1 MNLFFYYVNTINMKK
16 IILSILLILPFGI
29 NAIEKIKI
37 NNEDLSPYF
46 DNKIKK
52 YNYFTNE
59 DEINIKVITSKGEI
73 ITGDGIFELKDKE
86 STFIVSSDKYGDFI
100 ITVFKNYIETK
111 SKGELLSL
119 DIEGYNLNFNK
130 DIHEYNL
137 NILDEENLNI
147 IYELNNENTN
157 VKIIGNGNFNNT
169 KNVIKIILDDEEEY
183 TINVF
188 KAEKVSKVENT
199 VSKTKTMSYTKKEI
213 VKYII
218 ITISCTL
225 IFLFYKL
232 VFISKTTLNVLPNTL
247 HK

>member
-1 MNLFFYYVNTINMKK
+1 MNLFFYNVNTINMKK

-130 DIHEYNL
+130 DVHEYNL

-225 IFLFYKL
+225 IFFFYKL

>member
-1 MNLFFYYVNTINMKK
+1 MNLFFYYINTKKKKK
-16 IILSILLILPFGI
+16 IILSIFLILPFGI

-59 DEINIKVITSKGEI
+59 DEINIKVITSKEEI
-73 ITGDGIFELKDKE
+73 ISGDGIFELKDKE

-130 DIHEYNL
+130 DVHEYNL

-169 KNVIKIILDDEEEY
+169 KNIIKIILDDEEEY

-188 KAEKVSKVENT
+188 KAEKVSKVENR

-225 IFLFYKL
+225 IFFFYKL

-247 HK
+247 RK

>member
-1 MNLFFYYVNTINMKK
+1 MNLFFYYVNTINMEK
-16 IILSILLILPFGI
+16 IILSILLILPFSI
-29 NAIEKIKI
+29 KAIEKIKI

-59 DEINIKVITSKGEI
+59 DEINIKVITSKEEI
-73 ITGDGIFELKDKE
+73 ISGDGIFELKDKE

-111 SKGELLSL
+111 SKGEILSL

-130 DIHEYNL
+130 DVHEYNL

-169 KNVIKIILDDEEEY
+169 KNIIKIILDDEEEY

-188 KAEKVSKVENT
+188 KAEKVSKVENR

-225 IFLFYKL
+225 IFFFYKL

-247 HK
+247 RK

>member
-225 IFLFYKL
+225 IFFFYKL
-232 VFISKTTLNVLPNTL
+232 VFTSKTTLNVLPNTL
-247 HK
+247 RK

>member
-225 IFLFYKL
+225 IFFFYKL

>member
-1 MNLFFYYVNTINMKK
+1 MNLFFYYVNTINMEK
-16 IILSILLILPFGI
+16 IILSILLILPFSI

-59 DEINIKVITSKGEI
+59 DEINIKVITSKEEI
-73 ITGDGIFELKDKE
+73 ISGDGIFELKDKE

-111 SKGELLSL
+111 SKGEILSL

-130 DIHEYNL
+130 DVHEYNL

-169 KNVIKIILDDEEEY
+169 KNIIKIILDDEEEY

-188 KAEKVSKVENT
+188 KAEKVSKVENR

-225 IFLFYKL
+225 IFFFYKL

-247 HK
+247 RK

>member
-16 IILSILLILPFGI
+16 IILSIFLILPFGI

-59 DEINIKVITSKGEI
+59 DEINIKVITSKEEI
-73 ITGDGIFELKDKE
+73 ISGDGIFELKDKE

-130 DIHEYNL
+130 DVHEYNL

-169 KNVIKIILDDEEEY
+169 KNIIKIILDDEEEY

-225 IFLFYKL
+225 IFFFYKL

>member
-16 IILSILLILPFGI
+16 IILSILLILPFSI

-225 IFLFYKL
+225 IFFFYKL
-232 VFISKTTLNVLPNTL
+232 VFISKTTSNVLPNTL

>member
-73 ITGDGIFELKDKE
+73 ISGEGIFELKDKE

-130 DIHEYNL
+130 NIHEYNL

-225 IFLFYKL
+225 IFFFYKL
-232 VFISKTTLNVLPNTL
+232 VFISKTTSNVLPNTL

>member
-1 MNLFFYYVNTINMKK
+1 MKK
-16 IILSILLILPFGI
+16 IILSILLILPFSI

-59 DEINIKVITSKGEI
+59 DEINIKVITSKEEI
-73 ITGDGIFELKDKE
+73 ISGDGIFELKDKE

-111 SKGELLSL
+111 SKGEILSL

-130 DIHEYNL
+130 DVHEYNL

-169 KNVIKIILDDEEEY
+169 KNIIKIILDDEEEY

-188 KAEKVSKVENT
+188 KAEKVSKVENR

-225 IFLFYKL
+225 IFFFYKL

-247 HK
+247 RK

>member
-100 ITVFKNYIETK
+100 ITVLKNYIETK

>member
-16 IILSILLILPFGI
+16 IILSILLLLPFSI

-59 DEINIKVITSKGEI
+59 DEININVRSSKDEI
-73 ITGDGIFELKDKE
+73 ISGNGIFELKDKE

-100 ITVFKNYIETK
+100 ITVFKNYRETK
-111 SKGELLSL
+111 NKGELLSL
-119 DIEGYNLNFNK
+119 DIEGYNLNYNK
-130 DIHEYNL
+130 DVHEYDL

-147 IYELNNENTN
+147 TYELNNENTD
-157 VKIIGNGNFNNT
+157 VKVIGNGNFNNT
-169 KNVIKIILDDEEEY
+169 KNVIKIVLDNEEEY

-188 KAEKVSKVENT
+188 KSQKVSKVENT
-199 VSKTKTMSYTKKEI
+199 VTKTKTMSYAKKEI

>member
-1 MNLFFYYVNTINMKK
+1 MNLFFNYVNTINMKK
-16 IILSILLILPFGI
+16 IILSILLILPFSI
-29 NAIEKIKI
+29 KAIEKIKI

-73 ITGDGIFELKDKE
+73 ISGDGIFELKDKE

-100 ITVFKNYIETK
+100 ITVFKNYIETR
-111 SKGELLSL
+111 SKGEILSL

-130 DIHEYNL
+130 DVHEYNL

-169 KNVIKIILDDEEEY
+169 KNIIKIILDDEEEY

-188 KAEKVSKVENT
+188 KAEKVSKVENR

-225 IFLFYKL
+225 IFFFYKL

-247 HK
+247 RK

>member
-225 IFLFYKL
+225 IFFFYKL
-232 VFISKTTLNVLPNTL
+232 VFISKTTSNVLPNTL

>member
-73 ITGDGIFELKDKE
+73 ITGEGIFELKDKE

>member
-16 IILSILLILPFGI
+16 NILSILLILPFSI

-59 DEINIKVITSKGEI
+59 DEINIKVITSKEEI
-73 ITGDGIFELKDKE
+73 ISGDGIFELKDKE

-111 SKGELLSL
+111 SKGEILSL

-130 DIHEYNL
+130 DVHEYNL

-169 KNVIKIILDDEEEY
+169 KNIIKIILDDEEEY

-188 KAEKVSKVENT
+188 KAEKVSKVENR

-225 IFLFYKL
+225 IFFFYKL

-247 HK
+247 RK

>member
-52 YNYFTNE
+52 YNYFTND

>member
-16 IILSILLILPFGI
+16 IILSILLILPFSI

-73 ITGDGIFELKDKE
+73 ISGDGIFELKDKE

-111 SKGELLSL
+111 SKGEILSL

-130 DIHEYNL
+130 DVHEYNL

-169 KNVIKIILDDEEEY
+169 KNIIKIILDDEEEY

-188 KAEKVSKVENT
+188 KAEKVSKVENR

-232 VFISKTTLNVLPNTL
+232 VFISKTTLNVLSNTL

>member
-16 IILSILLILPFGI
+16 IILSILLILPFSI

-59 DEINIKVITSKGEI
+59 DEINIKVITSKEEI
-73 ITGDGIFELKDKE
+73 ISGDGIFELKDKE
-86 STFIVSSDKYGDFI
+86 STFIVSSAKYGDFI

-111 SKGELLSL
+111 SKGEILSL

-130 DIHEYNL
+130 DVHEYNL

-169 KNVIKIILDDEEEY
+169 KNIIKIILDDEEEY

-188 KAEKVSKVENT
+188 KAEKVSKVENRI
-199 VSKTKTMSYTKKEI
+199 SKTKTMSYTKKEI

-225 IFLFYKL
+225 IFFFYKL

-247 HK
+247 RK

>member
-218 ITISCTL
+218 TISCTL

>member
-46 DNKIKK
+46 DNKIRK

>member
-1 MNLFFYYVNTINMKK
+1 M
-16 IILSILLILPFGI
+16 
-29 NAIEKIKI
+29 
-37 NNEDLSPYF
+37 
-46 DNKIKK
+46 
-52 YNYFTNE
+52 
-59 DEINIKVITSKGEI
+59 
-73 ITGDGIFELKDKE
+73 
-86 STFIVSSDKYGDFI
+86 
-100 ITVFKNYIETK
+100 
-111 SKGELLSL
+111 
-119 DIEGYNLNFNK
+119 
-130 DIHEYNL
+130 
-137 NILDEENLNI
+137 NI

>member
-16 IILSILLILPFGI
+16 IILSILLILPFSI

-73 ITGDGIFELKDKE
+73 ISGDGIFELKDKE

-100 ITVFKNYIETK
+100 ITVFKNYTETK
-111 SKGELLSL
+111 SKGEILSL

-169 KNVIKIILDDEEEY
+169 KNIIKIILDDEEEY

-188 KAEKVSKVENT
+188 KAEKVSKVENR

-225 IFLFYKL
+225 IFFFYKL

-247 HK
+247 RK

>member
-52 YNYFTNE
+52 YNYFTND

-73 ITGDGIFELKDKE
+73 ITGEGIFELKDKE

>member
-16 IILSILLILPFGI
+16 IILSILLILPFDI

-73 ITGDGIFELKDKE
+73 ISGDGIFELKDKE

-111 SKGELLSL
+111 SKGEILSL

-130 DIHEYNL
+130 DVHEYNL

-169 KNVIKIILDDEEEY
+169 KNIIKIILDNEEEY

-225 IFLFYKL
+225 IFFFYKL

-247 HK
+247 RK

>member
-16 IILSILLILPFGI
+16 IILSILLILPFSI

-73 ITGDGIFELKDKE
+73 ISGDGIFELKDKE

-100 ITVFKNYIETK
+100 ITVFKNYIEKK
-111 SKGELLSL
+111 SKGENISL
-119 DIEGYNLNFNK
+119 DIERYNLNFNK
-130 DIHEYNL
+130 DVHEYNL

-169 KNVIKIILDDEEEY
+169 KNIIKIILDDEEEY

-188 KAEKVSKVENT
+188 KSQKVSKVENT
-199 VSKTKTMSYTKKEI
+199 VSKTKTMSYAKKEI

-225 IFLFYKL
+225 IFFFYKL

-247 HK
+247 RK